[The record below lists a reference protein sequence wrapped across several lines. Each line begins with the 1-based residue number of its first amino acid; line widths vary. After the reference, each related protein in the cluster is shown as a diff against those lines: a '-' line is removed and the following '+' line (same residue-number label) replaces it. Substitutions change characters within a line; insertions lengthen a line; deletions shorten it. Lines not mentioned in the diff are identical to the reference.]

1 MGPRNRAVD
10 TGERQP
16 RLSLR
21 RHMGHDLIPYTANR
35 PTPKAQIRV
44 MPVAELR
51 WDRTPFGPVVE
62 PPDDRFDRAP
72 ILGAWTRATNVR
84 RCDRGFKFRPLGIR
98 QNSHLVSPPMPNEI
112 RRVVISA
119 SHKMRTGPSS
129 LSLPARAALPDVLGH
144 GRATPAHEE
153 NGRSRRAR

>member
-21 RHMGHDLIPYTANR
+21 HHMGHDLIPYAANR

-44 MPVAELR
+44 MSVAQLR
-51 WDRTPFGPVVE
+51 GDRTPFCAVVE

-72 ILGAWTRATNVR
+72 ILGAWTRAANVR
-84 RCDRGFKFRPLGIR
+84 RCDRGFKFRQLGIR
-98 QNSHLVSPPMPNEI
+98 KDRHLVSPPMPNEI

-119 SHKMRTGPSS
+119 SHEMRTGP
-129 LSLPARAALPDVLGH
+129 
-144 GRATPAHEE
+144 
-153 NGRSRRAR
+153 RRWPCSEPGQPVDNCSE